1 MKMDFKRCFK
11 GHSLAH
17 WLGGIGLGL
26 ILVNYVPSLNNLLY
40 GVALVVVSILWDGMS
55 K

>member
-1 MKMDFKRCFK
+1 MKMDFKRCFTS
-11 GHSLAH
+11 HSLAH

-26 ILVNYVPSLNNLLY
+26 ILVNLFPSLNNVTY
-40 GVALVVVSILWDGMS
+40 GVGVVVVALVWDMMG